1 MQYAVPQEEHI
12 FQIFGLKAG
21 FYFLDKHRSVLQ
33 VITKCKEILG
43 STGLYTLVS
52 GGYWDRRKKIETEKI
67 FVILGWDCANLS
79 MLL

>member
-52 GGYWDRRKKIETEKI
+52 GGY
-67 FVILGWDCANLS
+67 
-79 MLL
+79 